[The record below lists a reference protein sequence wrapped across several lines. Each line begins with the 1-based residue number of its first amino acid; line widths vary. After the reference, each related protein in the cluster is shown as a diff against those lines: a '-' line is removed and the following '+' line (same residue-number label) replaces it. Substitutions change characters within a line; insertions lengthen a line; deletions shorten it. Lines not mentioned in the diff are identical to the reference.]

1 MNAALNDMIL
11 DMLRRLPAP
20 DGGADIVSRGM
31 VSDIFLADGKA
42 FFSLTVPASEAERFP
57 ALAREYYEAGP
68 LLLRQQLVRY
78 LRQCVERGEL
88 RIPDLDLAADQLIEL
103 ASVSIHDRALF
114 LGSGAVDKDILRK
127 VNSAA
132 VQMFLAYY
140 GGAKTAYA
148 MAAE

>member
-1 MNAALNDMIL
+1 
-11 DMLRRLPAP
+11 MLR
-20 DGGADIVSRGM
+20 GG
-31 VSDIFLADGKA
+31 
-42 FFSLTVPASEAERFP
+42 PASAAP
-57 ALAREYYEAGP
+57 ATRALSAPMRRAGRVAHSRP
-68 LLLRQQLVRY
+68 GSGRR
-78 LRQCVERGEL
+78 
-88 RIPDLDLAADQLIEL
+88 PLIEL